1 MLEFLTLSWNVAYRN
16 WLVYKKDFFSN
27 ISPSIVDPMLFIIAF
42 GFGLGHYISEVEDV
56 KYLQFI
62 APGLVMSSALFTS
75 FFESSYNFYIRLTY
89 EGVFKALMTTPIGAK
104 ELIAGEYIWLA
115 IKGAVMSLV
124 VSIVLACFGALDLKF
139 IFWTPILGVSVSI
152 TCGALGLLAT
162 AFVRNIN
169 QFQAIY
175 ALLISP
181 MFFFSGIFYP
191 LTNLPEIAQKVLWI
205 SPLAHAVTLAQRIS
219 WERYNLEDIAVHGGA
234 LILFSIVLVALS
246 VKFIKPKL
254 YK

>member
-1 MLEFLTLSWNVAYRN
+1 MLEFLFLSWNVAHRN

-27 ISPSIVDPMLFIIAF
+27 ISPSIIDPMLFIIAF
-42 GFGLGHYISEVEDV
+42 GFGLGHYISEVNDV
-56 KYLQFI
+56 KYLRFI

-75 FFESSYNFYIRLTY
+75 FFESSYNFYVRLTY
-89 EGVFKALMTTPIGAK
+89 EGIFKALMTTPIGAK

-115 IKGAVMSLV
+115 IKGAVMAFV
-124 VSIVLACFGALDLKF
+124 VSVVLTCFGGLDVRFLL
-139 IFWTPILGVSVSI
+139 WAPILGVFVSI
-152 TCGALGLLAT
+152 PCGALGLLAT

-191 LTNLPEIAQKVLWI
+191 LTNLPEIAQRILLI
-205 SPLAHAVTLAQRIS
+205 SPLAHAVTLAQLVS
-219 WERYNLEDIAVHGGA
+219 WERHTPEDLMIHGGA
-234 LILFSIVLVALS
+234 LIVFSLALVALS
-246 VKFIKPKL
+246 VKFITPKL